1 MARPPEMIVR
11 LPKLDPEKM
20 SPRQREVHDKIAGK
34 RGKVG
39 APYQV
44 WLNSPELCERV
55 EAVGAYLRWEAAI
68 APKYRELSLLIAA
81 RFFDAQYSWNAHTAA
96 AIKEGIRPETLE
108 AIAERRPPPFND
120 DEERVFFAFAME
132 ILENHFVRQETFDAA
147 RKAFG
152 EQGIVDIVGALGT
165 FSMLAM
171 LLNTF
176 EADLQKD
183 VAPPYPDIRGYARVK
198 AAAGPAARQTE
209 KADAGPP

>member
-1 MARPPEMIVR
+1 MRV
-11 LPKLDPEKM
+11 PKLSLEAM
-20 SPRQREVHDKIAGK
+20 TPRQRALHDKIAGK

-55 EAVGAYLRWEAAI
+55 EALGAYLRWDSAM

-81 RFFDAQYSWNAHTAA
+81 RFFDAQYSWNAHTEA
-96 AIKEGIRPETLE
+96 AIKAGIRPDTLQ

-120 DEERVFFAFAME
+120 DEERTFFTFAME
-132 ILENHFVRQETFDAA
+132 VLENHFVRQETFDAA

-152 EQGIVDIVGALGT
+152 VQGVVDIVGALGN
-165 FSMLAM
+165 FSTLAM

-176 EADLQKD
+176 EVDLQAD
-183 VAPPYPDIRGYARVK
+183 RPPPYPDILGYARRDPSSTSAARAKDVG
-198 AAAGPAARQTE
+198 AAAG
-209 KADAGPP
+209 

>member
-1 MARPPEMIVR
+1 MR
-11 LPKLDPEKM
+11 LPKLNPETM
-20 SPRQREVHDKIAGK
+20 PPRQREVHDKIAGK

-55 EAVGAYLRWEAAI
+55 ESVGAYLRWDSAM

-81 RFFDAQYSWNAHTAA
+81 RFFDAQYSWNAHTDA
-96 AIKEGIRPETLE
+96 AIKAGIKPETLQ

-120 DEERVFFAFAME
+120 DEERLFYTFAME
-132 ILENHFVRQETFDAA
+132 LLENHFVSQPTFDAA

-152 EQGIVDIVGALGT
+152 TQGIVDIVGALGN

-176 EADLQKD
+176 EVDLQPD
-183 VAPPYPDIRGYARVK
+183 RAPPYPDIRGYARRKVET
-198 AAAGPAARQTE
+198 AG
-209 KADAGPP
+209 AD

>member
-1 MARPPEMIVR
+1 VR
-11 LPKLDPEKM
+11 LPKLDPQKM
-20 SPRQREVHDKIAGK
+20 PPRQRAVHDKIAGK

-44 WLNSPELCERV
+44 WLYSPELCERV

-81 RFFDAQYSWNAHTAA
+81 RFFDAQYSWNAHTEA
-96 AIKEGIRPETLE
+96 AIKAGVLPETLE

-120 DEERVFFAFAME
+120 DEERTFYTFAME
-132 ILENHFVRQETFDAA
+132 LLENHFVSQRTFDAA

-152 EQGIVDIVGALGT
+152 EQGIVDIVGALGN

-171 LLNTF
+171 LLNAF
-176 EADLQKD
+176 EADLQSD
-183 VAPPYPDIRGYARVK
+183 RPPPYPDIRGYARVNAEK
-198 AAAGPAARQTE
+198 IKRPSPAG
-209 KADAGPP
+209 ADAG